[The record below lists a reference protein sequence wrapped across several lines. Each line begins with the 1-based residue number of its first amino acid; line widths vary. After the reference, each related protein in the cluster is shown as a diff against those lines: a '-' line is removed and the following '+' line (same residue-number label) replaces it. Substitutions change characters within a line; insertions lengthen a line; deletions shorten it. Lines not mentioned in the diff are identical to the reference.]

1 MSQSGIT
8 VAGPNEPY
16 KVVDSI
22 PKPKPQHNQALVKSL
37 YVGLN
42 PVEPFMQHTGV
53 LVTSWPAVIG
63 SDFSGVVVE
72 TGPDCK
78 KLSKGDIVYGC
89 APVGIGEFSPFQETF
104 LVNEDWVFKKSE
116 NVALDAA
123 CTVGAGILTAALALL
138 DGQHL
143 TLPTPG
149 NKAEEKDSWIIVM
162 GGSGSVGRYC
172 CQLASLCGYKVLAS
186 CSPSKNEITLQA
198 GASATFNNRASVDEQ
213 VAEIEKITG
222 GKFGRVVDASAQ
234 MQAVEASIKALET
247 VSNESTKY
255 FATVDDWS
263 PISVPESI
271 NLYRVQLGKVGRDDE
286 LGKHVTAKTVEWIP
300 TFEKNLESG
309 ELRVLDF
316 HLIQGEGWDK
326 IIEGIADMEA
336 GKLPKKPVVKVQD
349 A

>member
-8 VAGPNEPY
+8 ITGPNEPY
-16 KVVDSI
+16 TVVDSI

-63 SDFSGVVVE
+63 SDLSGVVLE

-78 KLSKGDIVYGC
+78 KLSKGDLVYGC
-89 APVGIGEFSPFQETF
+89 APVGISQFSPFQETF
-104 LVNEDWVFKKSE
+104 LVNEEWVFKKSE

-123 CTVGAGILTAALALL
+123 CTVGSGLLTAALTLI
-138 DGQHL
+138 DGQNL
-143 TLPTPG
+143 TLPAPG
-149 NKAEEKDSWIIVM
+149 TKAEEKDSWIIVM
-162 GGSGSVGRYC
+162 GGSGSVGQYC

-186 CSPSKNEITLQA
+186 CSPSKNEIALKA
-198 GASATFNNRASVDEQ
+198 GASATFNNRASAEEQ

-222 GKFGRVVDASAQ
+222 GKFGRVVDAST
-234 MQAVEASIKALET
+234 QAVELSIKALET
-247 VSNESTKY
+247 VSKESTKY

-263 PISVPESI
+263 PMSVPESI
-271 NLYRVQLGKVGRDDE
+271 NLYRVQLGKLGRDDE
-286 LGKHVTAKTVEWIP
+286 LAKHITAEFVEWIP
-300 TFEKNLESG
+300 IFEKNLESG
-309 ELRVLDF
+309 VLRVLDF
-316 HLIQGEGWDK
+316 HLVQGEGWDK

-336 GKLPKKPVVKVQD
+336 GKLPKKPVVKVQNV
-349 A
+349 